1 VSSPLVDMEAVPAT
15 APRIEA
21 IDGRLRLVTPKP
33 APAVVLLF
41 GCALALVVVA
51 SLLRGR
57 RPVGPCPFLR
67 GALRSAA
74 LLAWLPSSQPRA
86 PPVPTGRGG
95 TGGP

>member
-1 VSSPLVDMEAVPAT
+1 MEAVPAT
-15 APRIEA
+15 APRIDA

-57 RPVGPCPFLR
+57 RPGRAVSVPAWSASLR
-67 GALRSAA
+67 GPPRLAA
-74 LLAWLPSSQPRA
+74 L
-86 PPVPTGRGG
+86 
-95 TGGP
+95 